1 MNKSVAIYSQKQ
13 PECTTQSMDG
23 LSYVYICE
31 NEQEVTTTDEQGK
44 ETKQYQ
50 YDLYSLICADAKIDL
65 AAVKANP
72 QNYLEFEP
80 DADPTVQTQVNKNTG
95 DIAYISMMTG
105 VDL

>member
-1 MNKSVAIYSQKQ
+1 
-13 PECTTQSMDG
+13 MDG
-23 LSYVYICE
+23 LSYVNICE
-31 NEQEVTTTDEQGK
+31 NEQEVTIEDEQK
-44 ETKQYQ
+44 TIQYQ

-95 DIAYISMMTG
+95 DIAYMSMMTG

>member
-1 MNKSVAIYSQKQ
+1 MNKSVAIYSAKQ
-13 PECTTQSMDG
+13 PECTAYTMDG
-23 LSYVYICE
+23 LSYVDICE
-31 NEQEVTTTDEQGK
+31 NEKEVTTTDEQGT

-95 DIAYISMMTG
+95 DIAYISMMAG